1 MGKLIHGW
9 GIPNEIHE
17 MIAENC
23 IWFLLVQKHKNEW
36 QHYSLAVCEGGN
48 AKTWKTLSSLARI
61 ITHHNINETGEILFP
76 PSSEHL
82 FIKSLVRQ
90 VFVVCAV
97 LSVKFFY
104 SGVSVITSF
113 ASWCWRDILSFV
125 YVLEIGMAE
134 GAGSNMPVIISEIYL
149 VYSN

>member
-23 IWFLLVQKHKNEW
+23 TVYLVPIGAEAQKWMTALKPCSV
-36 QHYSLAVCEGGN
+36 QGGN

-113 ASWCWRDILSFV
+113 ASWCWRDILSLCM
-125 YVLEIGMAE
+125 YWR
-134 GAGSNMPVIISEIYL
+134 
-149 VYSN
+149 

>member
-1 MGKLIHGW
+1 M
-9 GIPNEIHE
+9 
-17 MIAENC
+17 
-23 IWFLLVQKHKNEW
+23 
-36 QHYSLAVCEGGN
+36 CEGGN
-48 AKTWKTLSSLARI
+48 AKTWKTLSSLTRI

-113 ASWCWRDILSFV
+113 ASWCWRDILSFM

-134 GAGSNMPVIISEIYL
+134 GAGSHVVICPWWLVKSIWFIAIKLAFVIEISRSGVLIMTLLIMKYWK
-149 VYSN
+149 V